1 MNRVLAPSNTFR
13 QYSSPND
20 CLAAFSTLSSFVV
33 SGWRGSNPNLRNP
46 PSLSFQLQ
54 NLVEKYKQS
63 LPSVDI
69 PVLSPFPSPAET
81 KFPNHADDSQS
92 YFSTFEKLIHRYGSS
107 SDTSDAQSLQTQLIK
122 NGFTKDVFLCN
133 TLINL
138 LCKTGEM
145 VLAQQIFEGM
155 PEKNTVSWTCLMSGY
170 VRRGMPDEASSLFC
184 SMVREGFVPTHF
196 SYGTALKACQD
207 SGPCSLE
214 LGKQIHALI
223 SKTRYISDVVVG
235 NALIS
240 MYGHCCISSPD
251 NARRLFDGI
260 STKNSISWNSI
271 ISVYSKIG
279 DICSACD
286 LFSEM
291 QRDEFWTS
299 IKPNEYTYGS
309 LITATYSSY
318 LLYPRS
324 NLHLLKQM
332 LSLIMKHGFLSDLYV
347 GSAFVSAFSRLGL
360 LDLARGIFEQMPNK
374 NAVSLNGLLVGLVQ
388 QKRGEE
394 ALEVFRESRDLAG
407 QNPDSYVV
415 LLSACAEFT
424 DKEEGRRK
432 GREVH
437 GYVVKNVLSNEKV
450 AISNG
455 LINVYAKCGYVDV
468 ACRVFKL
475 MVVRDLISWNSL
487 IAGLDQSGHFE
498 EALDCFC
505 DLKKNRFSPSNFAL
519 ISTLSSCASLGWI
532 RIGMQ
537 VHCEGIKLGLDL
549 DVSVSNSLLKLY
561 AESGFMS
568 ECCRLF
574 YLMPEY
580 DQVSWNS
587 MIGAL
592 ANSEGSILQAVETF
606 SSMMQ
611 GGWSLNRVTFINIL
625 VAISSLS
632 LLELGRQIHSL
643 VIKYSLADDSAVENA
658 LLSCYAK
665 CGEMSICE
673 LIFHR
678 MSHRRDEVSWNSM
691 VSGYVRNG
699 LLEKAM
705 DFLWYMMHN
714 GQKMDAFTYATVL
727 SACASIA
734 TLGCGTEVHAH
745 GIRACLESDVVVESA
760 LVDMYSKCGRIDYAS
775 KVFGSMSSKNK
786 FTWNSMISGYARHG
800 HGEKALNVFKEMLE
814 KDQKPDHVTFV
825 GVLSACSHVGLV
837 DQGLKY
843 FDSMVKTYG
852 LFPKLE
858 HYSCMVD
865 LLGRAGELDK
875 MDEFIRMMP
884 MTPNTLIWRTV
895 IAACCRKS
903 NRNSDLGKQAAKK
916 LLELEPENPANYV
929 LISHMH
935 ASAGR
940 WEDVAK
946 IRTLMRGE
954 QVKKEAG
961 CSWATLKDG
970 VHVFVAGDRSHPESH
985 KIYAKLKMLNEKM
998 KSAGYIPQT
1007 KFALY
1012 DLEVENKE
1020 EILSYHSEKLAV
1032 AFLLIHTSGIP
1043 IRIMKN
1049 LRVCGD
1055 CHSALG
1061 YISKIVS
1068 RQIIVRDSNRFHHF
1082 EGGKC
1087 SCGDYW

>member
-1 MNRVLAPSNTFR
+1 MSRVLAPTNAYRLYNF
-13 QYSSPND
+13 QNHL
-20 CLAAFSTLSSFVV
+20 LAAFSALSSSESSLTSARRCSDTRLKF
-33 SGWRGSNPNLRNP
+33 L
-46 PSLSFQLQ
+46 PSSLLNLQ
-54 NLVEKYKQS
+54 NLIEKYKES
-63 LPSVDI
+63 IRSVEL
-69 PVLSPFPSPAET
+69 PVLSPVLGPGESRFV
-81 KFPNHADDSQS
+81 NHAGDSQS
-92 YFSTFEKLIHRYGSS
+92 DIGKYEKLAHRYKSS
-107 SDTSDAQSLQTQLIK
+107 CDAFDAQSLHTQLIK
-122 NGFTKDVFLCN
+122 NGFLKDVFLCN
-133 TLINL
+133 TLVNIL
-138 LCKTGEM
+138 SKAGEM
-145 VLAQQIFEGM
+145 VIAQQVFDGM
-155 PEKNTVSWTCLMSGY
+155 LEKNTVSWTCLMSGY
-170 VRRGMPDEASSLFC
+170 VQRGMPDEASTLFC
-184 SMVREGFVPTHF
+184 SMVREGFEPTHF
-196 SYGTALKACQD
+196 SYGAALKACQD
-207 SGPCSLE
+207 SGPCRLE

-223 SKTRYISDVVVG
+223 SKTGYISDVVVS

-240 MYGHCCISSPD
+240 MYGSCCISSPD
-251 NARRLFDGI
+251 IARRTFDEMP
-260 STKNSISWNSI
+260 TKNSISWNSI
-271 ISVYSKIG
+271 ISVYSKTG
-279 DICSACD
+279 DIFLACE

-291 QRDEFWTS
+291 QKEGCWTG
-299 IKPNEYTYGS
+299 ITPNEYTYGS
-309 LITATYSSY
+309 LITATYHSY
-318 LLYPRS
+318 LLSPCS
-324 NLHLLKQM
+324 NLRLLEQM
-332 LSLIMKHGFLSDLYV
+332 LSQIMKAGVFSDLYV
-347 GSAFVSAFSRLGL
+347 GSAFVSAFARLGL
-360 LDLARGIFEQMPNK
+360 LDLARRIFEQMPNR
-374 NAVSLNGLLVGLVQ
+374 NAVSLNGLLVGMVQ

-394 ALEVFRESRDLAG
+394 ALEIFRESRDLVE
-407 QNPDSYVV
+407 QNLDSYVV
-415 LLSACAEFT
+415 FLSACAEFT
-424 DKEEGRRK
+424 NGKEGRRR

-437 GYVVKNVLSNEKV
+437 GFLIKSVFSTEKI

-455 LINVYAKCGYVDV
+455 LINMYGKCGYVDA
-468 ACRVFKL
+468 ACKVFNL
-475 MVVRDLISWNSL
+475 MLIKDLISWNSL
-487 IAGLDQSGHFE
+487 IAGLDQNGCFE
-498 EALDCFC
+498 EALECFC
-505 DLKKNRFSPSNFAL
+505 NLKRNGFLPSNFAL
-519 ISTLSSCASLGWI
+519 ISSLSSSASLGWN
-532 RIGMQ
+532 RVGMQ
-537 VHCEGIKLGLDL
+537 LHCEGIKLGLDV

-568 ECCRLF
+568 DCCRVF
-574 YLMPEY
+574 HLMPEY
-580 DQVSWNS
+580 DLVSWNS

-592 ANSEGSILQAVETF
+592 ANSEGSILEAVEIF
-606 SSMMQ
+606 SSMMH
-611 GGWSLNRVTFINIL
+611 GGWCLNRVTFINIL

-632 LLELGRQIHSL
+632 FLELGRQIHSL
-643 VIKYSLADDSAVENA
+643 VMKYSLGEDSAVENA

-665 CGEMSICE
+665 CGEMSTCE
-673 LIFHR
+673 LIFYR

-691 VSGYVRNG
+691 VSGYVQNG

-705 DFLWYMMHN
+705 DFLWHMMHN
-714 GQKMDAFTYATVL
+714 GRKMDGFTYATVL

-734 TLGCGTEVHAH
+734 TLGSGMEIHAH

-775 KVFGSMSSKNK
+775 KIFGFMSFKNK

-814 KDQKPDHVTFV
+814 KDKEPDHVTFV

-843 FDSMVKTYG
+843 FDSMVKAYG

-875 MDEFIRMMP
+875 MEEFVRMMP

-903 NRNSDLGKQAAKK
+903 RW
-916 LLELEPENPANYV
+916 
-929 LISHMH
+929 
-935 ASAGR
+935 R

-946 IRTLMRGE
+946 IRNLMRGE

-961 CSWATLKDG
+961 CSWATVKDG
-970 VHVFVAGDRSHPESH
+970 VHVFVAGDRSHPESD

-998 KSAGYIPQT
+998 KTAGYIPQT

-1032 AFLLIHTSGIP
+1032 AFLLIRTSGIP
-1043 IRIMKN
+1043 MRIMKN

-1082 EGGKC
+1082 EDGKC